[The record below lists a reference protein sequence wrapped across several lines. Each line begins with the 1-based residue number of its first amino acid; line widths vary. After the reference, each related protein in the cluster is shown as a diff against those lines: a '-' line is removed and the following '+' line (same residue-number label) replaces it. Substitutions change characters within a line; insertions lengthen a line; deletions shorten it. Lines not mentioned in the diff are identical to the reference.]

1 MHEEQKRL
9 FLYKRYIQSKA
20 LVFRMEKLFEGK
32 IVGLEKLVMDWEI
45 EEMTKDKNE

>member
-1 MHEEQKRL
+1 
-9 FLYKRYIQSKA
+9 
-20 LVFRMEKLFEGK
+20 MEKLFEGK

>member
-9 FLYKRYIQSKA
+9 FLYKRYIQSRA

-32 IVGLEKLVMDWEI
+32 IVGMEKLVLDWEI
-45 EEMTKDKNE
+45 ERIMRDETS